1 MTQCN
6 CAACRR
12 DVPPVPPS
20 DRYMAAFDARVR
32 AILGK
37 PAVPALDSL
46 PADVQVFVRRL

>member
-20 DRYMAAFDARVR
+20 DRYMAAFDARMR

-37 PAVPALDSL
+37 PAVLALDSL